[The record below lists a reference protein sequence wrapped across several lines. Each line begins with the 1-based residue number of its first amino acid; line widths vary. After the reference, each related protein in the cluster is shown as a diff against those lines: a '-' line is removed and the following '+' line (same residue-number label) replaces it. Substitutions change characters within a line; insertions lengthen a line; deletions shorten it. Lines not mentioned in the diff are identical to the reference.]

1 MLDEKWRLKAGDLEK
16 SFLRHK
22 SLFLSNLSQKGL
34 FNISNVL
41 TIVKVSLV
49 LRHLRVQD
57 VHQPGVQGA
66 GDQLREQRGA
76 VHPLLQPDDGRDKQ
90 LHSNEAVKRKYGS
103 GNCQYGNKS
112 L

>member
-1 MLDEKWRLKAGDLEK
+1 M
-16 SFLRHK
+16 
-22 SLFLSNLSQKGL
+22 
-34 FNISNVL
+34 
-41 TIVKVSLV
+41 KVSLV

-57 VHQPGVQGA
+57 VHQPRVQGA
-66 GDQLREQRGA
+66 GDHLREQRGA

-90 LHSNEAVKRKYGS
+90 LHSNEAVKRKYRS

>member
-1 MLDEKWRLKAGDLEK
+1 MRNGVLKQETLRNL
-16 SFLRHK
+16 FLRHK

-34 FNISNVL
+34 FNINVL

-57 VHQPGVQGA
+57 VHQPRVQGA

-76 VHPLLQPDDGRDKQ
+76 VYPLLQPDDGRDKQ
-90 LHSNEAVKRKYGS
+90 LHSNEAVKQKYRS

>member
-1 MLDEKWRLKAGDLEK
+1 MRNGVLKQETLRNL
-16 SFLRHK
+16 FLRQRVYFYRIFPK
-22 SLFLSNLSQKGL
+22 KGL

-57 VHQPGVQGA
+57 VHQPRVQGA
-66 GDQLREQRGA
+66 GDHLREQRGA